1 MVEQLRGKS
10 NISSGVRDIRHK
22 ALRLLQHLRQKKASV
37 WITNTP
43 WSKQR
48 CNNAVHRG
56 SHKSAHRDHELVFKK
71 MANFCTQAYCWA
83 VLPYKVVRSWANL
96 RVSPLGAVP
105 QHNRRPRLIVD
116 FSFSEVNAETVQLAP
131 AEAMQFGR
139 ALQRVMTRG
148 GPGRATVRSCLSC
161 KYRVWLQIADIS
173 KKGVVLPS
181 LLGQQHLIAFILTL
195 PMGWVE

>member
-1 MVEQLRGKS
+1 MRVKGWPAVVEQLRGKS
-10 NISSGVRDIRHK
+10 NISSGVRHIRHK

-37 WITNTP
+37 WITSTP

-56 SHKSAHRDHELVFKK
+56 SHKSAQRDHELVFKK
-71 MANFCTQAYCWA
+71 MANFCTQGYCLA
-83 VLPYKVVRSWANL
+83 VLPYKVVSSWANL

-148 GPGRATVRSCLSC
+148 GPGRATVWSCLSC
-161 KYRVWLQIADIS
+161 KNRHCRWLLSGLAADS
-173 KKGVVLPS
+173 
-181 LLGQQHLIAFILTL
+181 
-195 PMGWVE
+195 